1 MTSTFDHILLLGR
14 PASGKSELIDF
25 LQKTP
30 KDRRQ
35 ERFHIGNFEA
45 IDDFVWIWEKF
56 EEDNIWE
63 KLGYGRL
70 YSFKNGKDYGLTDG
84 KVMDF
89 MIERFNLDTEKRYL
103 NHPEFYNDNTL
114 FIEFARGFGEGSDH
128 AYDYALNHLSP
139 EVLKKSVIMYLS
151 VTFEESW
158 RKNVARYQEKLKHSI
173 LAHMVPRE
181 TMERFYQKDDWAK
194 VSDNKEFGYLTAN
207 SVKVPFVTVNNMPEV
222 IKPEDFD
229 ARYYPAFQK
238 LMELYENK

>member
-1 MTSTFDHILLLGR
+1 MPKTFDHILLLGR

-25 LQKTP
+25 LEKTS
-30 KDRRQ
+30 KEQRQ

-63 KLGYGRL
+63 KLGQKRL
-70 YSFKNGKDYGLTDG
+70 YSFRTGNDYGLTDG
-84 KVMDF
+84 RLFDF
-89 MIERFNLDTEKRYL
+89 MIERFNLETAKRYL
-103 NHPEFYNDNTL
+103 SRPEFYNDHTL
-114 FIEFARGFGEGSDH
+114 FIEFARGTGHGYEYS
-128 AYDYALNHLSP
+128 LNQLSP
-139 EVLKKSVIMYLS
+139 EILKRAAIMYLS

-181 TMERFYQKDDWAK
+181 TMDMFYLEDDWAQ
-194 VSDNKEFGYLTAN
+194 VSANNEYGYLTAN

-222 IKPEDFD
+222 IKPEEFD
-229 ARYYPAFQK
+229 ERYFPAFQK
-238 LMELYENK
+238 LMEIYSDK